1 MIWQYFL
8 LYTFFFLHKTGYEF
22 PFSFLQDIS
31 VLSLCGFFFCSVDL
45 DLVLFLLPVD
55 SQTTTSTHLAIPPQ
69 AHHFTFSIDLR
80 SIKDI
85 HSTSTLMVFLRYPT
99 TSISVNILILAVYCN
114 NILVPSILALCY
126 FMYTAN
132 LLCYMYF
139 YL

>member
-1 MIWQYFL
+1 MIWQYFP

-31 VLSLCGFFFCSVDL
+31 VLSLWGFFRSVDL
-45 DLVLFLLPVD
+45 DLVLFLLSVD

-99 TSISVNILILAVYCN
+99 TSISVNILILAVHCN
-114 NILVPSILALCY
+114 NMSAFHTSLV
-126 FMYTAN
+126 
-132 LLCYMYF
+132 LLHLHSLFIVLYVF
-139 YL
+139 LSVD